1 MLDGELVVDEPGD
14 PKAGAKGTVCG
25 KSSVFIPVQGALRL
39 KYRGE
44 MEFHRM
50 NIDIYL
56 KNPVGIG
63 EHPDVLG
70 AIDTE
75 VEALAAVTEKL
86 QTLLT

>member
-1 MLDGELVVDEPGD
+1 MKNRILDAL
-14 PKAGAKGTVCG
+14 KA
-25 KSSVFIPVQGALRL
+25 

-56 KNPVGIG
+56 KTPVGIG

-86 QTLLT
+86 ATLITEYPED

>member
-1 MLDGELVVDEPGD
+1 MKGRILD
-14 PKAGAKGTVCG
+14 
-25 KSSVFIPVQGALRL
+25 ALKL

-70 AIDTE
+70 AIDAE

-86 QTLLT
+86 QTLLTEYPED

>member
-1 MLDGELVVDEPGD
+1 MKSRILD
-14 PKAGAKGTVCG
+14 
-25 KSSVFIPVQGALRL
+25 ALRV

-86 QTLLT
+86 QTLLTEYPED

>member
-1 MLDGELVVDEPGD
+1 MKGRILD
-14 PKAGAKGTVCG
+14 
-25 KSSVFIPVQGALRL
+25 ALKL

-86 QTLLT
+86 QTLLTEYPED

>member
-1 MLDGELVVDEPGD
+1 MKSRILD
-14 PKAGAKGTVCG
+14 
-25 KSSVFIPVQGALRL
+25 ALRL

-70 AIDTE
+70 AIDVE

-86 QTLLT
+86 QTLLTEYPED

>member
-1 MLDGELVVDEPGD
+1 MKNRILDAL
-14 PKAGAKGTVCG
+14 KA
-25 KSSVFIPVQGALRL
+25 

-70 AIDTE
+70 AIDAE

-86 QTLLT
+86 QTLLTEYPED

>member
-1 MLDGELVVDEPGD
+1 MKGRILD
-14 PKAGAKGTVCG
+14 
-25 KSSVFIPVQGALRL
+25 ALKL

-70 AIDTE
+70 AIDME
-75 VEALAAVTEKL
+75 VEKLAAVTEKL
-86 QTLLT
+86 ATLITEYPED

>member
-1 MLDGELVVDEPGD
+1 MKGRILD
-14 PKAGAKGTVCG
+14 
-25 KSSVFIPVQGALRL
+25 ALKL

-70 AIDTE
+70 AIDVE

-86 QTLLT
+86 QTLLTEYPED

>member
-1 MLDGELVVDEPGD
+1 MKNRILDAL
-14 PKAGAKGTVCG
+14 KA
-25 KSSVFIPVQGALRL
+25 

-75 VEALAAVTEKL
+75 VEALAAVKEKL
-86 QTLLT
+86 ATLITEYPED

>member
-1 MLDGELVVDEPGD
+1 MKGRILD
-14 PKAGAKGTVCG
+14 
-25 KSSVFIPVQGALRL
+25 ALRL

-70 AIDTE
+70 AIDVE

-86 QTLLT
+86 QTLLTEYPED